1 MLERDVI
8 VKRHDGCPNRHHCS
22 FDESKCCFLVKQHC
36 IIGEKE
42 KMNLDNR
49 RLKEIQA
56 EKLVWQ
62 DQLSK
67 CETISDC
74 LAFQCKIDILEE
86 EEKQILKR
94 CDVNV

>member
-1 MLERDVI
+1 
-8 VKRHDGCPNRHHCS
+8 
-22 FDESKCCFLVKQHC
+22 
-36 IIGEKE
+36 
-42 KMNLDNR
+42 MNLDNR

-74 LAFQCKIDILEE
+74 LAFQGKIDILEKE
-86 EEKQILKR
+86 ELEILKR

>member
-1 MLERDVI
+1 
-8 VKRHDGCPNRHHCS
+8 
-22 FDESKCCFLVKQHC
+22 
-36 IIGEKE
+36 
-42 KMNLDNR
+42 MNQDNR

-62 DQLSK
+62 DQLNK

-74 LAFQCKIDILEE
+74 LAFQGKIDILEK

-94 CDVNV
+94 CDVHV